1 MDKDYPLAVGKLEI
15 ENQMLSD
22 HQWKIVDD
30 NNISISNVKKLVPNF
45 FNKQKY
51 AIHHKNLQLYVRLGL
66 KLKKRTSCFIIW
78 SINMA
83 KTIYRIQM
91 EVENIQIE
99 AEKNNNKYGKAFYK
113 LLNKGLYDETI
124 TMTKSVHTRLVNNE
138 KKYLKWPKPS

>member
-1 MDKDYPLAVGKLEI
+1 
-15 ENQMLSD
+15 
-22 HQWKIVDD
+22 
-30 NNISISNVKKLVPNF
+30 
-45 FNKQKY
+45 
-51 AIHHKNLQLYVRLGL
+51 
-66 KLKKRTSCFIIW
+66 
-78 SINMA
+78 MA

>member
-22 HQWKIVDD
+22 YQWKIGDD

-51 AIHHKNLQLYVRLGL
+51 AIHHKNLQV
-66 KLKKRTSCFIIW
+66 KKSTSCIIIW

-99 AEKNNNKYGKAFYK
+99 AEKNNNKYGQAFYK
-113 LLNKGLYDETI
+113 LLNNGLYDKTI